1 MMIQIAALMILL
13 IIAIEDIK
21 SMSISSWKI
30 WILAALS
37 VGSAA
42 FEIVAG
48 VDDIERAAV
57 ALLPGVVL
65 IVLYYVTG
73 KQIGLGDGMVTLC
86 MGPAF
91 GIERVALGIT
101 VAFFVSGLF
110 SLVIIA
116 ALRGRRKKSYP
127 FIPFIAAGMVVAT
140 VAQI

>member
-1 MMIQIAALMILL
+1 MIIQITALIVLF

-21 SMSISSWKI
+21 SMNISSWKI

-37 VGSAA
+37 VGSAV
-42 FEIVAG
+42 FEIAAG
-48 VDDIERAAV
+48 SRDIERAAV

-65 IVLYYVTG
+65 IVLYYVSG

-116 ALRGRRKKSYP
+116 LLREKRKKSYP
-127 FIPFIAAGMVVAT
+127 FVPFITAGLVVAT
-140 VAQI
+140 IAQI

>member
-1 MMIQIAALMILL
+1 MIIQIVALIVLFV
-13 IIAIEDIK
+13 IAVEDIK
-21 SMSISSWKI
+21 SMNISSWKI

-37 VGSAA
+37 VGSAV
-42 FEIVAG
+42 FEVAMG
-48 VDDIERAAV
+48 SYDIESAAV

-91 GIERVALGIT
+91 GIERVTLGIT

-116 ALRGRRKKSYP
+116 ALREKRKKSYP
-127 FIPFIAAGMVVAT
+127 FIPFITAGMVVAT
-140 VAQI
+140 IAQI

>member
-1 MMIQIAALMILL
+1 MIIQIIEL
-13 IIAIEDIK
+13 IVIGVIAIEDIK
-21 SMSISSWKI
+21 SMNISSWKI

-37 VGSAA
+37 IGSAV
-42 FEIVAG
+42 FEMAAGENDIQRAIVA
-48 VDDIERAAV
+48 V
-57 ALLPGVVL
+57 LPGVVL

-110 SLVIIA
+110 SLIIIA
-116 ALRGRRKKSYP
+116 ALREKRNKSYP

-140 VAQI
+140 IAKI

>member
-1 MMIQIAALMILL
+1 MIIQIIEL
-13 IIAIEDIK
+13 IVIGVIAIEDIK
-21 SMSISSWKI
+21 SMSVSSWKI

-37 VGSAA
+37 VGSAV
-42 FEIVAG
+42 FEMAAGANDIQRAIVA
-48 VDDIERAAV
+48 V
-57 ALLPGVVL
+57 LPGVVL

-110 SLVIIA
+110 SLIIIA
-116 ALRGRRKKSYP
+116 ALREKRNKSYP

-140 VAQI
+140 IAKI

>member
-1 MMIQIAALMILL
+1 MIIQIIEL
-13 IIAIEDIK
+13 IVIGVIAIEDIK

-37 VGSAA
+37 VGSAV
-42 FEIVAG
+42 FEMAAGENDIQRAIVA
-48 VDDIERAAV
+48 V
-57 ALLPGVVL
+57 LPGVVL

-110 SLVIIA
+110 SLIIIA
-116 ALRGRRKKSYP
+116 ALREKRNKSYP

-140 VAQI
+140 IAKI

>member
-1 MMIQIAALMILL
+1 MMIQIAALMVLL

-48 VDDIERAAV
+48 ADDIERAAV

-116 ALRGRRKKSYP
+116 ALSGRRKKSYP

>member
-1 MMIQIAALMILL
+1 MIIQIIEL
-13 IIAIEDIK
+13 IVIGVIAIEDIK

-30 WILAALS
+30 WILAVLS
-37 VGSAA
+37 VGSAV
-42 FEIVAG
+42 FEMAAGANDIQRAIVA
-48 VDDIERAAV
+48 V
-57 ALLPGVVL
+57 LPGVVL

-110 SLVIIA
+110 SLIIIA
-116 ALRGRRKKSYP
+116 ALREKRNKSYP

-140 VAQI
+140 IAKI